1 MPGPHSIVV
10 GGSRGIGRAI
20 ARSFADAGHTVSVI
34 SRNAS
39 DVGDTHLAADLRD
52 HEELRA
58 ALADATANMGPF
70 TNLVFAQ
77 RHRAEGNDDW
87 SGEIDA
93 SLSATRLAIETLTG
107 DEASGERS
115 IVMVG
120 SLAASLVVA
129 DQPPSY
135 HVAKA
140 GLEALMRWYAVKLGP
155 TGCRVNV
162 VTPGAVCKDEA
173 RDFYRDNRELYDAYA
188 RVTPLGRMGSSQE
201 VADVVTFLCSQQSRF
216 ITGQTIV
223 VDGGLSIGWQGSV
236 ATEGIRP

>member
-20 ARSFADAGHTVSVI
+20 ARTFGDAGHTVSVI

-39 DVGDTHLAADLRD
+39 DAGDTHLAADLRD
-52 HEELRA
+52 LDELRA
-58 ALADATANMGPF
+58 ALADATNMRPF

-87 SGEIDA
+87 DGELDA
-93 SLSATRLAIETLTG
+93 SLSATRLAIDTLTA
-107 DEASGERS
+107 EAGPEERS

-140 GLEALMRWYAVKLGP
+140 GLEALMRWYAAKLGP
-155 TGCRVNV
+155 AGCRVNV

-188 RVTPLGRMGSSQE
+188 RVTPLGRMGTSQE
-201 VADVVTFLCSQQSRF
+201 VADVVMFLCSPQARF

-223 VDGGLSIGWQGSV
+223 VDGGLSIGWQGSL